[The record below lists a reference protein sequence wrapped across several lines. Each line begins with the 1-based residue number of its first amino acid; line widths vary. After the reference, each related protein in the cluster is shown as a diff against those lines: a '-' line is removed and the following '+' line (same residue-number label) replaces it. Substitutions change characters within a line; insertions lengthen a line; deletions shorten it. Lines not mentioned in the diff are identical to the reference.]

1 MAAITSAVIVA
12 AGSAY
17 AANRAGKAAGD
28 QQRGYN
34 AATRE
39 QARQYDQSRED
50 SQPWRDVGER
60 ALNQLAGLY
69 GLGTPAEDTRPI
81 DPNTG
86 QRIGIPP
93 PSGGGR
99 DYSAFYDSPDYQF
112 ARDEGLRGI
121 ERSAAARGGLASG
134 NTLAALT
141 RYSSGLATQ
150 NFNNYAGHL
159 SSLAG
164 NGQAQVQNDA
174 ALGANY
180 ANNVGQNAIGAA
192 NARASGVA
200 NQANI
205 YGNAANQLA
214 GLAGYYGN
222 QQPRPY
228 GGTGYGMGGSPST
241 PGYGGPLMNQG
252 GPRYA

>member
-12 AGSAY
+12 GATAYSA
-17 AANRAGKAAGD
+17 NQAGKAAKAG
-28 QQRGYN
+28 QRGYD

-39 QARQYDQSRED
+39 QARQFDQGRED
-50 SQPWRDVGER
+50 TQPWRDVGGA
-60 ALNQLAGLY
+60 ALNQLARMY
-69 GLGTPAEDTRPI
+69 GLGGQAEDTRPI

-93 PSGGGR
+93 AANGP

-134 NTLAALT
+134 NTLAELT

-150 NFNNYAGHL
+150 NFGNYTNR
-159 SSLAG
+159 LAG
-164 NGQAQVQNDA
+164 LGGVGQTSAENQAARGAQYGQQ
-174 ALGANY
+174 
-180 ANNVGQNAIGAA
+180 VGQNAIGAA

-205 YGNAANQLA
+205 IAGGANQLA
-214 GLAGYYGN
+214 GLAGYYG
-222 QQPRPY
+222 QPRQQGQQLPPIVGGYWQNQAAQY
-228 GGTGYGMGGSPST
+228 GG
-241 PGYGGPLMNQG
+241 
-252 GPRYA
+252 